1 MEKRVHPVSTT
12 AFRGLS
18 PRSAGNR
25 DNPCY
30 GRADPAPPSVSPPV
44 FVIGHKNPDT
54 DAICAA
60 IGYAE
65 FLRRTGFPEARAVSC
80 GVVNARTR
88 WVLEQAG
95 VEPPPLLMDVRPTAA
110 TICRR
115 DVVLARPDDSFLDV
129 YRYLIERNF
138 SSLPVVDAAGRVLG
152 MPTLADIL
160 NLLVPGG
167 KGRPLGDRHVHT
179 SLDRVRAVLGAR
191 VECGERLDSEED
203 LLIIVAASSQ
213 QTNAQG
219 LARLGTEHVLVVVG
233 DRPDIHR
240 QVVENGVRAVLL
252 TGGFAFDLD
261 LVRLA
266 RERGVALLRCTQ
278 DTATTVGLIR
288 CSRRVLDIVD
298 PSFLSFSSSELV
310 PRIVEAIQDST
321 QPLFPVLDA
330 ETGTLYGVFSK
341 SDLIEIPRT
350 RLVLV
355 DHNEYSQAVTG
366 ADEAEILEVIDH
378 HRLSGNLVSREPLR
392 FINEPVGST
401 STIVA
406 QFFRV
411 ADIVPSRET
420 AVCLMGGL
428 VSDTLKLSSP
438 TTTDTDRRLLPWLA
452 EIAGLEADAFTRGFF
467 EAGSILREMPAAS
480 VIGADRKEYA
490 EAGWRISISQIE
502 ELGLEAFD
510 ERESELQAALAALRS
525 ERTLDFACLLV
536 TDITRHRSLLLTDGD
551 TRITEALTYPR
562 LRRGVFDLE
571 GVVSRKKQFF
581 PYLSN
586 RLARLTRETA

>member
-1 MEKRVHPVSTT
+1 VS
-12 AFRGLS
+12 S
-18 PRSAGNR
+18 
-25 DNPCY
+25 
-30 GRADPAPPSVSPPV
+30 PV

-60 IGYAE
+60 LGYAE
-65 FLRRTGFPEARAVSC
+65 YLRRTRLPEAQAACC
-80 GVVNARTR
+80 GVINARTR
-88 WVLEQAG
+88 WVLDMAG
-95 VEPPPLLMDVRPTAA
+95 VEAPPLLMDVRPTAA

-115 DVVLARPDDSFLDV
+115 DVVLARPEDSFLDV

-138 SSLPVVDAAGRVLG
+138 TSLPVVDANGRVLG

-167 KGRPLGDRHVHT
+167 GGRPLGDRRVHT

-191 VECGERLDSEED
+191 VECGERLGDEED
-203 LLIIVAASSQ
+203 LVILVAASSL
-213 QTNAQG
+213 QTNADG

-240 QVVENGVRAVLL
+240 QVVEKGVRAVLL
-252 TGGFAFDLD
+252 TGGFGFDLD

-288 CSRRVLDIVD
+288 CSRRVSDVVD
-298 PSFLSFSSSELV
+298 PSFLSFSSGDLV
-310 PRIVEAIQDST
+310 PRIVDTIQDST
-321 QPLFPVLDA
+321 QPLFPVLDE
-330 ETGTLYGVFSK
+330 ETRTLFGVFSK
-341 SDLIEIPRT
+341 SDLVELPRT

-366 ADEAEILEVIDH
+366 ADEAEIIEVIDH

-401 STIVA
+401 STMIA
-406 QFFRV
+406 QFFRTSDLLPTRGS
-411 ADIVPSRET
+411 AI
-420 AVCLMGGL
+420 CLMAGL
-428 VSDTLKLSSP
+428 ISDTLKLTSP
-438 TTTDTDRRLLPWLA
+438 TTTDTDRVLLPWLA
-452 EIAGLEADAFTRGFF
+452 EIAGLDVDDFTRGFF
-467 EAGSILREMPAAS
+467 EAGSILRELPPPA
-480 VIGADRKEYA
+480 VIGTDRKEYL
-490 EAGWRISISQIE
+490 EAGWRVSISQIE
-502 ELGLEAFD
+502 ELGLETFD
-510 ERESELQAALAALRS
+510 EREKELQAALAALRA

-551 TRITEALTYPR
+551 PRITEAFTYPR
-562 LRRGVFDLE
+562 LRKGVFDLE

-586 RLARLTRETA
+586 HLARITRDQ

>member
-1 MEKRVHPVSTT
+1 MS
-12 AFRGLS
+12 S
-18 PRSAGNR
+18 PI
-25 DNPCY
+25 Y
-30 GRADPAPPSVSPPV
+30 
-44 FVIGHKNPDT
+44 VIGHKNPDA

-60 IGYAE
+60 VGYAE
-65 FLRRTGFPEARAVSC
+65 YLRRTRLPEARAACC
-80 GVVNARTR
+80 GVINARTR
-88 WVLEQAG
+88 WVLDMAG
-95 VEPPPLLMDVRPTAA
+95 AEAPPLLMDVRPTAA

-115 DVVLARPDDSFLDV
+115 DVVLARPEDSFLDV

-138 SSLPVVDAAGRVLG
+138 TSLPVVDADGRVLG

-167 KGRPLGDRHVHT
+167 KGRPLGDRRVHT
-179 SLDRVRAVLGAR
+179 SLDRVRSVLGAR
-191 VECGERLDSEED
+191 VECGEHLDHEED
-203 LLIIVAASSQ
+203 LVILVAASSQ
-213 QTNAQG
+213 QTNADG
-219 LARLGTEHVLVVVG
+219 LARHGTEHILVVVG
-233 DRPDIHR
+233 DRPEIHR
-240 QVVENGVRAVLL
+240 QVIEKGVRAVLL
-252 TGGFAFDLD
+252 TGGFGFDLD

-288 CSRRVLDIVD
+288 CSRRVSDVID
-298 PSFLSFSSSELV
+298 PSFLSFPCSELV
-310 PRIVEAIQDST
+310 PRLVDAIQDST
-321 QPLFPVLDA
+321 QPLFPVLDD
-330 ETGTLYGVFSK
+330 ETGTLFGVFSK
-341 SDLIEIPRT
+341 SDLVELPRT

-378 HRLSGNLVSREPLR
+378 HRLSGNLVSREPVR

-411 ADIVPSRET
+411 ADLTPTRET
-420 AVCLMGGL
+420 AICLMAGL
-428 VSDTLKLSSP
+428 ISDTLKLSSP

-452 EIAGLEADAFTRGFF
+452 EIAGLDVDEFTRGFF
-467 EAGSILREMPAAS
+467 EAGSILRELPPAA
-480 VIGADRKEYA
+480 VIGTDRKEYV
-490 EAGWRISISQIE
+490 EAGWRVSISQIE

-510 ERESELQAALAALRS
+510 EREKELQAALASLRI

-551 TRITEALTYPR
+551 QRITDALTYPR
-562 LRRGVFDLE
+562 LRKGVFDLE

-586 RLARLTRETA
+586 HLSHINRESS

>member
-1 MEKRVHPVSTT
+1 VS
-12 AFRGLS
+12 S
-18 PRSAGNR
+18 
-25 DNPCY
+25 
-30 GRADPAPPSVSPPV
+30 PV

-65 FLRRTGFPEARAVSC
+65 YLRRTRLPEARAACC
-80 GVVNARTR
+80 GVVNARTQ
-88 WVLEQAG
+88 WVLDLAA
-95 VEPPPLLMDVRPTAA
+95 VEAPPLLMDVRPTAA
-110 TICRR
+110 SICRR
-115 DVVLARPDDSFLDV
+115 DVVLARPEDSFLDV
-129 YRYLIERNF
+129 YRYLVERNF
-138 SSLPVVDAAGRVLG
+138 TSLPVVDADGRVLG

-167 KGRPLGDRHVHT
+167 KGRPLGDRRVHT

-203 LLIIVAASSQ
+203 LVILVAASSL
-213 QTNAQG
+213 QTNTNG
-219 LARLGTEHVLVVVG
+219 LARLGTEHILVVVG

-240 QVVENGVRAVLL
+240 QVVEKGVRAVLL
-252 TGGFAFDLD
+252 TGGFGFDLD

-288 CSRRVLDIVD
+288 CSRRVSDVVD
-298 PSFLSFSSSELV
+298 PSFLSFTATELV
-310 PRIVEAIQDST
+310 PRIVDTIQDST
-321 QPLFPVLDA
+321 QPLFPVLDE
-330 ETGTLYGVFSK
+330 ETGTLFGVFSK
-341 SDLIEIPRT
+341 SDLVELPRT

-378 HRLSGNLVSREPLR
+378 HRLSGNLVSREPVR

-411 ADIVPSRET
+411 ADLAPSRES
-420 AVCLMGGL
+420 AICLMAGL

-438 TTTDTDRRLLPWLA
+438 TTTDTDRQLLPWLA
-452 EIAGLEADAFTRGFF
+452 KIAGLDVDEFTRGFF
-467 EAGSILREMPAAS
+467 EAGSILRELPPSA
-480 VIGADRKEYA
+480 VIGTDRKEYL
-490 EAGWRISISQIE
+490 EAGWRVSISQIE

-510 ERESELQAALAALRS
+510 EREKELQAALASLRT

-551 TRITEALTYPR
+551 QRITDALTYPR
-562 LRRGVFDLE
+562 LRKGVFDLE

-586 RLARLTRETA
+586 HLARISRESS

>member
-1 MEKRVHPVSTT
+1 MS
-12 AFRGLS
+12 S
-18 PRSAGNR
+18 
-25 DNPCY
+25 
-30 GRADPAPPSVSPPV
+30 PV

-60 IGYAE
+60 LGYAE
-65 FLRRTGFPEARAVSC
+65 FLRRTRLPEARAACC
-80 GVVNARTR
+80 GVINARTR
-88 WVLEQAG
+88 WVLDQAG
-95 VEPPPLLMDVRPTAA
+95 IQPPPLLMDVRPTAA

-115 DVVLARPDDSFLDV
+115 DVVLARPEDSFLDV

-138 SSLPVVDAAGRVLG
+138 TSLPVVDASGHVLG

-167 KGRPLGDRHVHT
+167 KGRPLGDRRVHT

-191 VECGERLDSEED
+191 VEGGDRLDSEED
-203 LLIIVAASSQ
+203 LVILVAASSM
-213 QTNAQG
+213 QTNADG

-252 TGGFAFDLD
+252 TGGFGFDLD

-288 CSRRVLDIVD
+288 CSRRVSDVLD
-298 PSFLSFSSSELV
+298 PHFLSFSATELV
-310 PRIVEAIQDST
+310 PRIVDAIQDST
-321 QPLFPVLDA
+321 QPLFPVLDD
-330 ETGTLYGVFSK
+330 ESGTLYGVFSK
-341 SDLIEIPRT
+341 SDLVELPRT

-366 ADEAEILEVIDH
+366 ADEADILEVIDH
-378 HRLSGNLVSREPLR
+378 HRLSGNLVSREPVR
-392 FINEPVGST
+392 FINETVGST

-406 QFFRV
+406 QFFRI
-411 ADIVPSRET
+411 ADLTPSRES
-420 AVCLMGGL
+420 AICLMGGL
-428 VSDTLKLSSP
+428 ISDTLKLTSP
-438 TTTDTDRRLLPWLA
+438 TTTETDRRLLPWLA
-452 EIAGLEADAFTRGFF
+452 EIAGLDIDNFTRGFF
-467 EAGSILREMPAAS
+467 EAGSILRELPPAA
-480 VIGADRKEYA
+480 VIATDRKEYF
-490 EAGWRISISQIE
+490 ESGWRVSISQIE

-510 ERESELQAALAALRS
+510 EREKDLQAALAAWRA

-536 TDITRHRSLLLTDGD
+536 TDITRHRSLLLTEGD
-551 TRITEALTYPR
+551 HRITDALTYPR
-562 LRRGVFDLE
+562 LRKGVFDLE

-586 RLARLTRETA
+586 HLARIPRDAP

>member
-1 MEKRVHPVSTT
+1 VS
-12 AFRGLS
+12 S
-18 PRSAGNR
+18 
-25 DNPCY
+25 
-30 GRADPAPPSVSPPV
+30 PV

-60 IGYAE
+60 LGYAE
-65 FLRRTGFPEARAVSC
+65 YLQRTRLPEAQAACC
-80 GVVNARTR
+80 GVLNARTR
-88 WVLEQAG
+88 WVLDTAG
-95 VEPPPLLMDVRPTAA
+95 VAPPPLLMDVRPTAA

-115 DVVLARPDDSFLDV
+115 DVVLARPEDSFLDV

-138 SSLPVVDAAGRVLG
+138 TSLPVVDASGHVLG

-167 KGRPLGDRHVHT
+167 GGRPLGDRRVHT
-179 SLDRVRAVLGAR
+179 SLDRVRAVLGAS
-191 VECGERLDSEED
+191 VECGDRLSDEED
-203 LLIIVAASSQ
+203 LVILVAASSQ
-213 QTNAQG
+213 QTNANG
-219 LARLGTEHVLVVVG
+219 LTRLGTEHVLVVVG

-240 QVVENGVRAVLL
+240 QVVEKGVRAVLL
-252 TGGFAFDLD
+252 TGGFGFDLD
-261 LVRLA
+261 LVSLA

-288 CSRRVLDIVD
+288 CSRRVSDVVD
-298 PSFLSFSSSELV
+298 PSFLSFSSGDLV
-310 PRIVEAIQDST
+310 PRIVAAIQDST
-321 QPLFPVLDA
+321 QPLFPVLDQ
-330 ETGTLYGVFSK
+330 ENRTLFGVFSK
-341 SDLIEIPRT
+341 SDLVEVPRT

-366 ADEAEILEVIDH
+366 ADEAEIIEVIDH

-406 QFFRV
+406 QFFRTN
-411 ADIVPSRET
+411 DLTPTRGT
-420 AVCLMGGL
+420 AICLMAGL
-428 VSDTLKLSSP
+428 ISDTLKLTSP

-452 EIAGLEADAFTRGFF
+452 EIAALDVDEFTRGFF
-467 EAGSILREMPAAS
+467 EAGSILRELPPAA
-480 VIGADRKEYA
+480 VIGTDRKEYL

-502 ELGLEAFD
+502 ELGLETFD
-510 ERESELQAALAALRS
+510 EREKELQSALADLRA

-536 TDITRHRSLLLTDGD
+536 TDITKHRSLLLTDGD
-551 TRITEALTYPR
+551 PRLTEAFTYPR
-562 LRRGVFDLE
+562 LRKGVFDLE

-581 PYLSN
+581 PYLSSHLE
-586 RLARLTRETA
+586 RIPRDGP

>member
-1 MEKRVHPVSTT
+1 
-12 AFRGLS
+12 
-18 PRSAGNR
+18 
-25 DNPCY
+25 
-30 GRADPAPPSVSPPV
+30 
-44 FVIGHKNPDT
+44 
-54 DAICAA
+54 
-60 IGYAE
+60 
-65 FLRRTGFPEARAVSC
+65 
-80 GVVNARTR
+80 
-88 WVLEQAG
+88 
-95 VEPPPLLMDVRPTAA
+95 MDVRPTAA
-110 TICRR
+110 SICRR
-115 DVVLARPDDSFLDV
+115 DVVLARPEDSFLDV
-129 YRYLIERNF
+129 YRYLVERNF
-138 SSLPVVDAAGRVLG
+138 TSLPVVDADGRVLG

-167 KGRPLGDRHVHT
+167 KGRPLGDRRVHT

-203 LLIIVAASSQ
+203 LVILVAASSL
-213 QTNAQG
+213 QTNTDG

-240 QVVENGVRAVLL
+240 QVVEKGVRAVLL
-252 TGGFAFDLD
+252 TGGFGFDLD

-288 CSRRVLDIVD
+288 CSRRVSDVVD
-298 PSFLSFSSSELV
+298 PSFLSFTATELV
-310 PRIVEAIQDST
+310 PRIVDTIQDST
-321 QPLFPVLDA
+321 QPLFPVLDE
-330 ETGTLYGVFSK
+330 ETGTLFGVFSK
-341 SDLIEIPRT
+341 SDLVELPRT

-378 HRLSGNLVSREPLR
+378 HRLSGNLVSREPVR

-411 ADIVPSRET
+411 ADLAPSRES
-420 AVCLMGGL
+420 AICLMAGL

-438 TTTDTDRRLLPWLA
+438 TTTDTDRQLLPWLA
-452 EIAGLEADAFTRGFF
+452 KIAGLDVDEFTRGFF
-467 EAGSILREMPAAS
+467 EAGSILRELPPSA
-480 VIGADRKEYA
+480 VIGTDRKEYL
-490 EAGWRISISQIE
+490 EAGWRVSISQIE

-510 ERESELQAALAALRS
+510 EREKELQAALASLRT

-536 TDITRHRSLLLTDGD
+536 TDITAACSSPTAINASPTPSPTQGSAKASSTSKASSPAKNNSSPTSATTSPASPAKAPEESPEVRAQSSEVGGRKSEVGIPKSKIQNPGFPSFTAAP
-551 TRITEALTYPR
+551 TALGRPVRWRAPALAPVSVHPR
-562 LRRGVFDLE
+562 
-571 GVVSRKKQFF
+571 
-581 PYLSN
+581 
-586 RLARLTRETA
+586 

>member
-1 MEKRVHPVSTT
+1 VS
-12 AFRGLS
+12 S
-18 PRSAGNR
+18 
-25 DNPCY
+25 
-30 GRADPAPPSVSPPV
+30 PV

-60 IGYAE
+60 LGYAE
-65 FLRRTGFPEARAVSC
+65 YLQRTRLPEAQAACC
-80 GVVNARTR
+80 GVVNVRTQ
-88 WVLEQAG
+88 WVLEAAG
-95 VEPPPLLMDVRPTAA
+95 VEAPPLLMDVRPTAA

-115 DVVLARPDDSFLDV
+115 DVVLARPEDSFLDV

-138 SSLPVVDAAGRVLG
+138 TSLPVVDAEGRVLG

-167 KGRPLGDRHVHT
+167 GGRPLGDRRVHT
-179 SLDRVRAVLGAR
+179 SLDRVRAVLAAS
-191 VECGERLDSEED
+191 VECGERLGDEED
-203 LLIIVAASSQ
+203 LVILVAASSL
-213 QTNAQG
+213 QTNTDG

-240 QVVENGVRAVLL
+240 QVVEKGVRAVLL
-252 TGGFAFDLD
+252 TGGFGFDLD

-266 RERGVALLRCTQ
+266 RQRGVALLRCTQ

-288 CSRRVLDIVD
+288 CSRRVSDVVD
-298 PSFLSFSSSELV
+298 PSFQSFSASDLV

-321 QPLFPVLDA
+321 QPLFPVLDD
-330 ETGTLYGVFSK
+330 ETGALFGVFSK
-341 SDLIEIPRT
+341 SDLIELPRT

-411 ADIVPSRET
+411 SDLTPSRPS
-420 AVCLMGGL
+420 AICLMAGL
-428 VSDTLKLSSP
+428 ISDTLKLTSP

-452 EIAGLEADAFTRGFF
+452 EIAGLDVDEFTRGFF
-467 EAGSILREMPAAS
+467 EAGSILRELPPTS
-480 VIGADRKEYA
+480 VIGTDRKEYR
-490 EAGWRISISQIE
+490 EAGWRVSISQIE
-502 ELGLEAFD
+502 ELGLETFD
-510 ERESELQAALAALRS
+510 EREKELQAALAALRT

-551 TRITEALTYPR
+551 QRITDALTYPR
-562 LRRGVFDLE
+562 LRKGVFDLE

-586 RLARLTRETA
+586 HLAKIPRDGA

>member
-1 MEKRVHPVSTT
+1 MS
-12 AFRGLS
+12 S
-18 PRSAGNR
+18 
-25 DNPCY
+25 
-30 GRADPAPPSVSPPV
+30 PV

-65 FLRRTGFPEARAVSC
+65 YLRLTRLPEAEAACC

-88 WVLEQAG
+88 WVLEKAG
-95 VEPPPLLMDVRPTAA
+95 VEPPRLLMDVRPTAA

-115 DVVLARPDDSFLDV
+115 DVVLARPEDSFLDV

-138 SSLPVVDAAGRVLG
+138 TSLPVVDVNGHVLG

-167 KGRPLGDRHVHT
+167 GGRPLGDRRVHT
-179 SLDRVRAVLGAR
+179 SLDRVRAVLGAS

-203 LLIIVAASSQ
+203 LVILVAASSQ
-213 QTNAQG
+213 QTNADG
-219 LARLGTEHVLVVVG
+219 LTRLGTEHVLVVVG

-240 QVVENGVRAVLL
+240 QVVEKGVRAVLL
-252 TGGFAFDLD
+252 TGGFGFDLD

-288 CSRRVLDIVD
+288 CSRRVSDVLD
-298 PSFLSFSSSELV
+298 PSFQSFSSGDLV
-310 PRIVEAIQDST
+310 PHIVAAIQNST
-321 QPLFPVLDA
+321 QPLFPVHHEA
-330 ETGTLYGVFSK
+330 TGRLFGVFSK
-341 SDLIEIPRT
+341 SDLVELPRT
-350 RLVLV
+350 RLILV

-411 ADIVPSRET
+411 SDLRPSRPT
-420 AVCLMGGL
+420 AVCLMAGL
-428 VSDTLKLSSP
+428 ISDTLKLSSP
-438 TTTDTDRRLLPWLA
+438 TTTETDRRLLPWLA
-452 EIAGLEADAFTRGFF
+452 EIAGLDIDEFTRGFF
-467 EAGSILREMPAAS
+467 EAGSILRELPPAA
-480 VIGADRKEYA
+480 VIGTDRKEYV
-490 EAGWRISISQIE
+490 EAGWRVSISQIE
-502 ELGLEAFD
+502 ELGLETFD
-510 ERESELQAALAALRS
+510 EREKELQAALASLRT

-536 TDITRHRSLLLTDGD
+536 TDITRHRSLLLTEGD
-551 TRITEALTYPR
+551 QRITDALNYPR
-562 LRRGVFDLE
+562 LRKGIFDLE
-571 GVVSRKKQFF
+571 GAVSRKKHFF

-586 RLARLTRETA
+586 HLANISREAM